1 MTTRPNNPT
10 TNARQPYTPSPAI
23 LHHRQREAARRMQRL
38 ARIIDMIGNLI
49 IAAALTGAALLTLKI
64 AAQLHHAAQ

>member
-1 MTTRPNNPT
+1 
-10 TNARQPYTPSPAI
+10 
-23 LHHRQREAARRMQRL
+23 MQRL